1 MTESDLFF
9 VRFLGLD
16 GLSSSLSLRVRIG
29 IDALGSGLTTGLDT
43 SRAVLECESIGAVG
57 I

>member
-1 MTESDLFF
+1 MSESDLFF